1 MEMVNHK
8 TRSRYGYV
16 CNNPFQM
23 CNSSHDLAPYDLAF
37 FLAAALSCAC
47 KVTYEFVKIRGTGVL
62 LLPIRVYPCASVVKS
77 FRFRETLHFT
87 TATAS
92 ARMEKQQLARFE

>member
-16 CNNPFQM
+16 YNNPFQM

-47 KVTYEFVKIRGTGVL
+47 EVTYEFVKIRGIGVL
-62 LLPIRVYPCASVVKS
+62 LLPIRVYLCSSVVRPFC
-77 FRFRETLHFT
+77 FRQTLHFT
-87 TATAS
+87 SATATAKM
-92 ARMEKQQLARFE
+92 AQQQLTRIA